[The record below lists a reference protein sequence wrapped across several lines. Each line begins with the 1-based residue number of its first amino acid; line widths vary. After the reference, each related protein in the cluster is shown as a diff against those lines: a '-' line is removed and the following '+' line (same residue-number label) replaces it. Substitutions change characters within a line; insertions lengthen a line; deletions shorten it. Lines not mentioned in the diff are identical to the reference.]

1 MRKLCEWENPS
12 AQLFFLA
19 KSILHLHPKKRS
31 AILTSVRK
39 RGGAEPESKP
49 YGFDPLNLIQ
59 IMLKQEN
66 MEVVKDVLRWYSS
79 DISASLL

>member
-1 MRKLCEWENPS
+1 MNGKTHLRSFSFGKEYLY
-12 AQLFFLA
+12 
-19 KSILHLHPKKRS
+19 LHTKNSS

-79 DISASLL
+79 DISASFLL

>member
-1 MRKLCEWENPS
+1 MNGKTHLRSFSFGKEYLY
-12 AQLFFLA
+12 
-19 KSILHLHPKKRS
+19 LHPKKRS

-39 RGGAEPESKP
+39 RGVAEPESKP

-79 DISASLL
+79 DISASFLL